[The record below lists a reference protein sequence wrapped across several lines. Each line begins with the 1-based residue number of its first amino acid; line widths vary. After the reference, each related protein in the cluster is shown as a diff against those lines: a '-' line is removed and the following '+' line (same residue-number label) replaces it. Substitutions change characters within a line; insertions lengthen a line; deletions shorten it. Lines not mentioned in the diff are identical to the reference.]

1 MDVMTFYVT
10 RIKWKSKGSLSSKW
24 RPHFVSYGKR
34 KRLPPVVGSGVLTG
48 ENTLPETAQ
57 NFFFVFFS
65 LLATFCVTERES
77 VAMLARFEVK
87 GDTKATHLFYQNFKF
102 VLLFFS
108 KNAQCIANKFAHL
121 KLILRYLKLLL
132 W

>member
-1 MDVMTFYVT
+1 MTFYVT
-10 RIKWKSKGSLSSKW
+10 RIKRKSKGSLSTSKS
-24 RPHFVSYGKR
+24 RPRFVLDGKR
-34 KRLPPVVGSGVLTG
+34 RRLLPVVGSGVLTD

-65 LLATFCVTERES
+65 LILATFCVTERES
-77 VAMLARFEVK
+77 VAMLARFDVK

-108 KNAQCIANKFAHL
+108 KNA
-121 KLILRYLKLLL
+121 
-132 W
+132 